1 VQKLLLKN
9 ESLQIIPPP
18 GHSEKNIEIVANS
31 SMKTNK
37 ISFQISLAG

>member
-18 GHSEKNIEIVANS
+18 DHRDKNIEMVANS

-37 ISFQISLAG
+37 SFQRSLAG